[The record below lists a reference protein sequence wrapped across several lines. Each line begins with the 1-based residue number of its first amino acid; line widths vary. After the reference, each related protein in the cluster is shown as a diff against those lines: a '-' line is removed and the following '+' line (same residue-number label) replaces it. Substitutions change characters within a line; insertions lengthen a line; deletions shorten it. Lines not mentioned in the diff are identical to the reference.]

1 MSMLSLAGTYTISQA
16 VIMPSLMD
24 GRDLVSV
31 NKVSDALCMKEET
44 KRKKKKTL
52 TVLFMDLNQGFVRLL
67 CSGKIVLILHKKQ
80 DDNEINLR
88 VCMGL
93 MTVHDKKQQ

>member
-1 MSMLSLAGTYTISQA
+1 
-16 VIMPSLMD
+16 MPSLMD

-44 KRKKKKTL
+44 KKKKKTL

-67 CSGKIVLILHKKQ
+67 CSGKIVLVLHKNK
-80 DDNEINLR
+80 
-88 VCMGL
+88 
-93 MTVHDKKQQ
+93 MTMKSILERAWG